1 APTGS
6 PRPPGQSPV
15 PARRHAAWHSAAP
28 PRAPAGATDIPS
40 RARPQSARRPPPATD
55 RPHQPTAPARA
66 DQPNRGLASLPPP
79 RDQPFYPQATYFPN
93 SYGKRSKAAE
103 IIAERWTPL
112 VIHEL
117 LAGSTRFN
125 DIRRGVPLMSQ
136 TLLSTRLKELQR
148 AGIVQRRAGG
158 NRGHEWHLTEAGL
171 ALGPLIRQLGEWGL
185 QYAHDP
191 LEEGDLDVTVLTWNM
206 RRRVDP
212 TVFPERRITVY
223 FEFTDVPKNKA

>member
-28 PRAPAGATDIPS
+28 PRTPADATDIPS

-93 SYGKRSKAAE
+93 SYGKRSMVQGFAMQSGGAIRIRIKPGEGTTVELWLPRAAE
-103 IIAERWTPL
+103 RPVSKPASRSGS
-112 VIHEL
+112 EL
-117 LAGSTRFN
+117 GRASTS
-125 DIRRGVPLMSQ
+125 V
-136 TLLSTRLKELQR
+136 
-148 AGIVQRRAGG
+148 
-158 NRGHEWHLTEAGL
+158 
-171 ALGPLIRQLGEWGL
+171 
-185 QYAHDP
+185 
-191 LEEGDLDVTVLTWNM
+191 
-206 RRRVDP
+206 
-212 TVFPERRITVY
+212 
-223 FEFTDVPKNKA
+223 

>member
-79 RDQPFYPQATYFPN
+79 RGQPFYLQATCFPN
-93 SYGKRSKAAE
+93 SYGKRSS
-103 IIAERWTPL
+103 T
-112 VIHEL
+112 L
-117 LAGSTRFN
+117 LARVPASFVGRFVAVKQLPE
-125 DIRRGVPLMSQ
+125 RGGIQFGTPVWWPVP
-136 TLLSTRLKELQR
+136 
-148 AGIVQRRAGG
+148 G
-158 NRGHEWHLTEAGL
+158 NRANCPSEDAQ
-171 ALGPLIRQLGEWGL
+171 QLR
-185 QYAHDP
+185 
-191 LEEGDLDVTVLTWNM
+191 T
-206 RRRVDP
+206 R
-212 TVFPERRITVY
+212 
-223 FEFTDVPKNKA
+223 